1 METPVGIRTVCPGA
15 IVTSSVTAAHRSMPA
30 DPSVA
35 YEGSGMS
42 VTSVET
48 REMRT
53 VSKEC
58 TQVVRKWWVNIAKHG
73 GKWKHGTIELQ

>member
-1 METPVGIRTVCPGA
+1 
-15 IVTSSVTAAHRSMPA
+15 
-30 DPSVA
+30 
-35 YEGSGMS
+35 
-42 VTSVET
+42 
-48 REMRT
+48 MRT